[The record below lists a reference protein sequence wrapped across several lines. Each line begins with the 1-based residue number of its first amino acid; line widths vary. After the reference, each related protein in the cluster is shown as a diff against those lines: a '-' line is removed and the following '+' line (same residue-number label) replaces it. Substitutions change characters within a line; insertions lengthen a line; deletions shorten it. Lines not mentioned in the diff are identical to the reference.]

1 MVRFHTKDI
10 ELNKNACSTVCFNVH
25 RNARIGDN
33 MNNQKRYCYL
43 TSEIDAAYHEAA
55 LKFGVSDSAMRIL
68 YTICLNGVEFPLSDV
83 VRLSGIPKQTINS
96 ALRKLEKEE
105 ILYLETANGRNRQVI
120 LTDKGIALAK
130 KSALPVQKMENEI
143 FSSWSKQEREL
154 YFQLTERFLSSFKKK
169 IKEINV

>member
-10 ELNKNACSTVCFNVH
+10 GLNKNAYSTVCFNVH
-25 RNARIGDN
+25 RNARIGVN

-68 YTICLNGVEFPLSDV
+68 YTICLNGEECPLSEV

-105 ILYLETANGRNRQVI
+105 ILYLKTANGRNRQVI

-130 KSALPVQKMENEI
+130 KVLYLFRKWKMRFFPHGPSRKESFI
-143 FSSWSKQEREL
+143 FSLRKG
-154 YFQLTERFLSSFKKK
+154 FFLHLRKK
-169 IKEINV
+169 